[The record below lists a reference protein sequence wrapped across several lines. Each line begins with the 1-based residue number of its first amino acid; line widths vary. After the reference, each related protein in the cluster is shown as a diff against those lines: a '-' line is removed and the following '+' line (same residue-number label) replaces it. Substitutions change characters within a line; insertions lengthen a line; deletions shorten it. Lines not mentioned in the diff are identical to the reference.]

1 MADFF
6 LCLPSCACVRRKVCA
21 GVFVPVCVVRS
32 WWMDVL
38 VKSLSHTWLSD
49 WAGTD
54 CSRWQRQAGDWKSYS
69 RSALLHVGGGEPR
82 RGKRIWKFGGRE
94 RRGVSSVSPLKT
106 SACSGHLERFTI
118 SSTHSCILVDNKG
131 RATETPPVV
140 KFSDVPSN
148 DVKQNNKDKPPAAVV
163 LI

>member
-21 GVFVPVCVVRS
+21 CALVWADAAVYVCVCVFVPVCVVRS

-38 VKSLSHTWLSD
+38 VKSLSQTWLSE

-54 CSRWQRQAGDWKSYS
+54 CSRWQRQAGDWESYS
-69 RSALLHVGGGEPR
+69 RSALLHVGGGEQR

-106 SACSGHLERFTI
+106 SACSGRLERFTI
-118 SSTHSCILVDNKG
+118 TAVYWWTTK
-131 RATETPPVV
+131 
-140 KFSDVPSN
+140 
-148 DVKQNNKDKPPAAVV
+148 AA
-163 LI
+163 LLR

>member
-21 GVFVPVCVVRS
+21 CVLVWADVAVCVCVCVFVPVCVVRS

-38 VKSLSHTWLSD
+38 VKSLSQTWLSE

-69 RSALLHVGGGEPR
+69 RSALLHVGGGEQR
-82 RGKRIWKFGGRE
+82 RGKRILKFRGRE
-94 RRGVSSVSPLKT
+94 RRGVSSVSPEANQCFQWPFREVYRQLHPQLYT
-106 SACSGHLERFTI
+106 GGQQRLCYWDNISGE
-118 SSTHSCILVDNKG
+118 IL
-131 RATETPPVV
+131 RC
-140 KFSDVPSN
+140 
-148 DVKQNNKDKPPAAVV
+148 
-163 LI
+163 